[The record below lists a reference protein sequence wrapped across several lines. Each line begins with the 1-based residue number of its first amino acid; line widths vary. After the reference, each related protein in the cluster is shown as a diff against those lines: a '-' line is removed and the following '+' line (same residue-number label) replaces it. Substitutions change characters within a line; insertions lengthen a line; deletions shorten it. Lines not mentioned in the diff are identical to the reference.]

1 MAKKGN
7 ETNEAKEIKEKI
19 KIEEG
24 KHISVHIFRSD
35 LSIYDN
41 TALEEAAKKKNPI
54 LCFFIYTP
62 EQVKNNRLPNPQSL
76 QFLHQSLIDL
86 ESQISKFGGKLHHVL
101 GTQDKIVASLID
113 TIKSEGYTLDIYLND
128 DYSEYAMKRDAKIRK
143 VCEARDIYLL
153 RANHKSICNIEETR
167 QDNGK
172 LYQVFTP
179 FYRRAKQQKVREP
192 KTSQIGLRYCFKLGT
207 KTWDTLNRAKAF
219 KSFNMTNID
228 YLSGFYEERELRQT
242 GGRKEALKILGG
254 LKSLKDYQK
263 TRDTLIIP
271 TSGLSAH
278 IKFGTVTV
286 REVYKAAK
294 KSMSGGAGKGEA
306 FIRQLYWR
314 DFYYCVALNF
324 AEKYPN
330 QSIYTWQRDIN
341 IDPMPEK
348 KRRKEH
354 ARRFKAWKEGKTG
367 FPVIDAAMREIA
379 QTGFMHNR
387 MRMAVA
393 SFLAKTLM
401 LNWRKGERYF
411 AEALVDYDFC
421 MNFGNWCW
429 VVGNM
434 SHSQAP
440 FRILSPW
447 AQSKKADPDARY
459 IKKWVPELK
468 DVPASQLH
476 QWDEY
481 CDNYNKKDIGNY
493 PKPIID
499 YSNQRKV
506 WSANYRKLLRK

>member
-1 MAKKGN
+1 MKVKM
-7 ETNEAKEIKEKI
+7 
-19 KIEEG
+19 EEN
-24 KHISVHIFRSD
+24 KSISIHIFRSD
-35 LSIYDN
+35 LSVFDN
-41 TALEEAAKKKNPI
+41 IALEEAAKKKNPL

-62 EQVKNNRLPNPQSL
+62 EQVKKNRLPNPQSL

-86 ESQISKFGGKLHHVL
+86 ESQIKKLGGKLIHIL
-101 GTQDKIVASLID
+101 GTQDKIISSFID
-113 TIKSEGYTLDIYLND
+113 ILKSEGYSIDIYLND
-128 DYSEYAMKRDAKIRK
+128 DYSEYAIKRDDKIRK
-143 VCEARDIYLL
+143 ICEARDIYLF
-153 RANHKSICNIEETR
+153 RGEHKSLCNIDETR
-167 QDNGK
+167 KDDGK
-172 LYQVFTP
+172 LYQKFTP
-179 FYRRAKQQKVREP
+179 FYRRAKQQKIKEP
-192 KTSQIGLRYCFKLGT
+192 KTNQISLRYCFKLGE
-207 KTWDTLNRAKAF
+207 KVLNELNKKNAF
-219 KSFNMTNID
+219 KSLNIADID
-228 YLSGFYEERELRQT
+228 YLSSFYEPRELRQT
-242 GGRKEALKILGG
+242 GGRNEALKILKG
-254 LKSLKDYQK
+254 LKSLKDYK
-263 TRDTLIIP
+263 NTRDTLIIP

-286 REVYKAAK
+286 REVYKQAK
-294 KSMSGGAGKGEA
+294 KAFGGKGEA

-314 DFYYCVALNF
+314 DFYYSVALNF
-324 AEKYPN
+324 KEKYPN
-330 QSIYTWQRDIN
+330 QSIYTWQRDID
-341 IDPMPEK
+341 IDPMSNKEK
-348 KRRKEH
+348 RKEH

-447 AQSKKADPDARY
+447 AQSKKADPDAEY

-468 DVPASQLH
+468 DVPAEQLH

-481 CDNYNKKDIGNY
+481 CDKYNKKDIGNY
-493 PKPIID
+493 PNPIID

-506 WSANYRKLLRK
+506 WNSNYKKLLRK